1 MMHFKYSSVIM
12 QVYISFFYGM
22 QIPLLFPIALFGI
35 FNMYMNERLL
45 LAYYYKK
52 PPMYDLALHLEA
64 LTRIRFA
71 PILCFLLA
79 FWNMNNT

>member
-12 QVYISFFYGM
+12 QIVVSFMYGM

-45 LAYYYKK
+45 LAYYYKQ
-52 PPMYDLALHLEA
+52 PP
-64 LTRIRFA
+64 
-71 PILCFLLA
+71 
-79 FWNMNNT
+79 